1 MTRQKSRLQQ
11 PNSTDEG
18 DPQRALVVL
27 TGVSSKMYLSLRE
40 AVRDQPYSLK
50 MVQGGFELIDA
61 FGHVNVNVV
70 ALNDPL
76 PDFSIDKLLK
86 RARRFPGLANAMF
99 LMISEKASEMNVDKL
114 FEEGIDKVLLPP
126 VTPEA
131 FVAAVNDLLN
141 NSKGTAL
148 LDSVVDLAGNLN
160 VIGIVEVLQ
169 LLNAGRKTGT
179 LDCNTRR
186 GACNIFISG
195 GEIFFAQFGPVS
207 GKDAVFAIMKEA
219 IGHFSFKLTDAIA
232 VERNVDMNFASLLL
246 DGMRRNDEVIR
257 QSSSKFMVQTGG
269 AKQQADST
277 PSDDD
282 DVKIIIQKDN
292 DGEAPNDEY
301 TL

>member
-1 MTRQKSRLQQ
+1 MTRQKTRFQQ
-11 PNSTDEG
+11 PVSPEDG
-18 DPQRALVVL
+18 DTQRALVVL

-40 AVRDQPYSLK
+40 AVRNQPYSLK

-99 LMISEKASEMNVDKL
+99 LMISEKASDMSVDKL

-131 FVAAVNDLLN
+131 FISAVNDLLSG
-141 NSKGTAL
+141 SKGTAI

-186 GACNIFISG
+186 GACNIYISN
-195 GEIFFAQFGPVS
+195 GEIVFAQFGPVQ
-207 GKDAVFAIMKEA
+207 GKDAVFAIMKES
-219 IGHFSFKLTDAIA
+219 IGHFSFKLSDAIA
-232 VERNVDMNFASLLL
+232 SERNVEMNFASLLL
-246 DGMRRNDEVIR
+246 EGMRRNDEVIR
-257 QSSSKFMVQTGG
+257 QSSSKFMVQSGG
-269 AKQQADST
+269 AKQQTETAPT
-277 PSDDD
+277 DDD
-282 DVKIIIQKDN
+282 EVKIIIQKDN
-292 DGEAPNDEY
+292 DDETPNDEY